1 MGGWMDGWMDGR
13 LFNGAISTAIV
24 NESYDSIIALGE
36 IKKWRRRKRSWPI
49 SEYTPSIS
57 PNDGGM
63 ENTVCNQYLHKSYSF
78 N

>member
-36 IKKWRRRKRSWPI
+36 IKK
-49 SEYTPSIS
+49 
-57 PNDGGM
+57 
-63 ENTVCNQYLHKSYSF
+63 
-78 N
+78 